1 MSLVELTNL
10 TRTYGAVTALD
21 DVSLSIGQGQFVV
34 LLGPSGS
41 GKTTLLSILGGFTRP
56 TSGRVMIAGRDV
68 TTMLP
73 ARRPTATVFQ
83 DYALFP
89 HMTVRS
95 NVAFGLAMRG
105 VARAER
111 QHKADDMLATV
122 GLAGLGDRRIHH
134 LSGGQRQRVALARA
148 MIVEP
153 EVLLL
158 DEPLGALD
166 LKIRQ
171 QMQEELVELQRRVA
185 MTFVHV
191 THDQEEAMNIADVI
205 VVLNKGRIEDQ
216 GSPEGVYSRPS
227 SVFSATFMGDS
238 NIVTAKA
245 VDSSGDHT
253 RVETPF
259 GPLNVTGEGT
269 AGREVRICLRPEHI
283 QVGRTGAPGTTC
295 LGEATVEDIVFQ
307 GTRRR
312 CQVRLAGIAL
322 RLLLPPRQNPA
333 RGDTVT
339 LHVHDTDL
347 VLLHD

>member
-1 MSLVELTNL
+1 MSLVELSGL
-10 TRTYGAVTALD
+10 TKSYGSVVALD
-21 DVSLSIGQGQFVV
+21 DVSLSVAQGQFVV

-73 ARRPTATVFQ
+73 AHRPTATVFQ

-95 NVAFGLAMRG
+95 NVAFGLSTRR

-111 QHKADDMLATV
+111 RQRADDMLATV

-153 EVLLL
+153 AVLLL

-166 LKIRQ
+166 LKIRR

-191 THDQEEAMNIADVI
+191 THDQDEAMNIADAI

-216 GSPEGVYSRPS
+216 GSPERVYSRPS

-238 NIVTAKA
+238 NIVTGEA
-245 VDSSGDHT
+245 VSCDGCHT

-259 GPLNVTGEGT
+259 GCLRVTGVAAVGS
-269 AGREVRICLRPEHI
+269 RVQICLRPEHI
-283 QVGRTGAPGTTC
+283 QVAAGGAAGATC
-295 LGEATVEDIVFQ
+295 LGEAVVEDVAFQ
-307 GTRRR
+307 GTGRR
-312 CQVRLAGIAL
+312 CDVRLADIAL
-322 RLLLPPRQNPA
+322 RLLLPPRQTPA
-333 RGDTVT
+333 RGDMVE
-339 LHVHDTDL
+339 LRVNDNDL